1 VLPGSNIIPDSVSS
15 VAIAVSPALGRLER
29 VPSSKIAQW
38 ILYDFA
44 GNETRR
50 DSGSD

>member
-1 VLPGSNIIPDSVSS
+1 VLPGSDVIPNPVSS
-15 VAIAVSPALGRLER
+15 VAIAVSPALGRLDR

-44 GNETRR
+44 ENETRR